1 MRLLGDGP
9 RLALAAGGLSGI
21 LYSLSIPKA
30 DVSWLAWICFVP
42 CFAAIPSIASG
53 SRPGRNLFLLGL
65 GSGLA
70 SGVGRVY
77 WITETLLNY
86 GGLPWPLAVL
96 TNALLV
102 FYLALY
108 PAVFVLA
115 ASRFSFHSPV
125 FGWWAACLFVL
136 LEWVQSWLLTG
147 FPWELLGYSQYLNRP
162 LLQLASVTGV
172 YGLSFVILL
181 VNVAVAQLAV
191 CRKRLAVFAGPPALL
206 LIVAFALGYRSLTVS
221 DQQLAHPE
229 ARIGIVQGNVP
240 QDIKW
245 KPNRSDVA
253 TARYVELTRQL
264 ALTDSADLIIFPE
277 TALPFWLSDPA
288 HSQHR
293 QQVEELARDISTPL
307 LVGSLGWDGLEGGL
321 YNRGFLLDADGSLRG
336 FTDKVHLVPFGEYL
350 PLPWLFQYME
360 GLTEESGQ
368 FSPGKAHAL
377 LDLPGTDLG
386 FGVFICYESIFP
398 DIAREF
404 ARAGA
409 SFLVNTTND
418 AWFGRTAAPYQHL
431 SMAVFRAVETGLPLV
446 RVANTGISAIISP
459 TGSVSQATS
468 IFETAA
474 FVVSVQPVTG
484 TTYYVRYGDLFLVA
498 CGLALV
504 ILIGGRSLGLI

>member
-1 MRLLGDGP
+1 MRLVGDGP
-9 RLALAAGGLSGI
+9 RLAVAAGGLSGI
-21 LYSLSIPKA
+21 LYFLSIPKA
-30 DVSWLAWICFVP
+30 DISWLAWVCLIP
-42 CFAAIPSIASG
+42 CFASIPSISSG
-53 SRPGRNLFLLGL
+53 SRRVRNLFLLGL
-65 GSGLA
+65 ASGLV

-77 WITETLLNY
+77 WISETLLNY

-108 PAVFVLA
+108 PAIFFIA
-115 ASRFSFHSPV
+115 CSRFPFSSPL
-125 FGWWAACLFVL
+125 FGWFAACLFVL

-181 VNVAVAQLAV
+181 LNVALAQLAV
-191 CRKRLAVFAGPPALL
+191 LRTRLPAFAGPPALV
-206 LIVAFALGYRSLTVS
+206 LIAAFAFGYHSLSVS
-221 DQQLAHPE
+221 DQQPTHPE

-245 KPNRSDVA
+245 RPNRSSVT

-264 ALTDSADLIIFPE
+264 ARTDSADLIIFPE
-277 TALPFWLSDPA
+277 TALPFVFSDPNHLA
-288 HSQHR
+288 QR
-293 QQVEELARDISTPL
+293 QQVEELARFISTPL
-307 LVGSLGWDGLEGGL
+307 LVGSLGWNGLDGGL

-336 FTDKVHLVPFGEYL
+336 STDKVHLVPFGEYL

-360 GLTEESGQ
+360 GLTAESGQ
-368 FSPGKAHAL
+368 FSPGKAHTL
-377 LDLPGTDLG
+377 LNLPGTDLS

-398 DIAREF
+398 GIAREL
-404 ARAGA
+404 AATGA
-409 SFLVNTTND
+409 NFLVNTTND

-431 SMAVFRAVETGLPLV
+431 AMAVLRAVETGLPLV

-459 TGSVSQATS
+459 TGSVSQATA

-474 FVVSVQPVTG
+474 FVASVQPVTD
-484 TTYYVRYGDLFLVA
+484 TTFYVRYGDLFLVA
-498 CGLALV
+498 CGIALV
-504 ILIGGRSLGLI
+504 ILIGGRSLGTP